1 MNTTYNVN
9 DAFTTG
15 FTRAEF
21 EAFIRDESI
30 QVLDLCHAKLW
41 VRWKFA

>member
-1 MNTTYNVN
+1 MITFYNVD
-9 DAFTTG
+9 DAFTSG

-30 QVLDLCHAKLW
+30 KVIDLSHANLW